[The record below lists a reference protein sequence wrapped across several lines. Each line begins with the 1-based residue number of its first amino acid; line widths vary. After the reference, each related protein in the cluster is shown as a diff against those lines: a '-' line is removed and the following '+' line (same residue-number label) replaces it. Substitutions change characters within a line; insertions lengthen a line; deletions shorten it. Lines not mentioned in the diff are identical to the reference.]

1 MNDVAKSL
9 NKVFGK
15 PKEKEEEKK
24 KEDDESLLD
33 WFKRVVIGKETF
45 DKTVTRELKQP
56 VDKKK
61 KKK

>member
-15 PKEKEEEKK
+15 PKEEEKK

>member
-15 PKEKEEEKK
+15 PKEEEKK

-33 WFKRVVIGKETF
+33 WFKRVVIGKKTF

>member
-15 PKEKEEEKK
+15 PKEEEKK

-33 WFKRVVIGKETF
+33 WFKRVIIGKETF

>member
-15 PKEKEEEKK
+15 PKEEEKK

-33 WFKRVVIGKETF
+33 WFKRVVIGKETS